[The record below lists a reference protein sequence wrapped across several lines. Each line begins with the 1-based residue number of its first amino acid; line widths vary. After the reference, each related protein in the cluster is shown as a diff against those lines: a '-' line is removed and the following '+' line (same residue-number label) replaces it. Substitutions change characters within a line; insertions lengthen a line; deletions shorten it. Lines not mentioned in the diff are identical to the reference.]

1 MRVHKKS
8 WPRIDTHLHTHNL
21 GSLRLSWLS
30 DARCQ
35 RDRCLCLARH
45 SICPYFPDI
54 SATPAS
60 LSPTPL
66 PPPPPSSPLSR
77 CTPLDITV
85 LYTFKGDRRRL
96 GGKRKQGGR
105 DRLLTVYVAMCYA
118 FPPYTRCTRIK
129 GTESLCSGRSNG
141 PDDGG
146 KERVASY
153 PFRLALYAL
162 DTRYT
167 AKAFIPCPVTTAI
180 NSIFHSGTVA
190 PTSSRSSPTS
200 VSSSCLTE
208 LTFNIASVNRRYKKL
223 GE

>member
-1 MRVHKKS
+1 M
-8 WPRIDTHLHTHNL
+8 PRATLHLPLFSGHIRN
-21 GSLRLSWLS
+21 S
-30 DARCQ
+30 
-35 RDRCLCLARH
+35 CLPVAN
-45 SICPYFPDI
+45 PF
-54 SATPAS
+54 AS
-60 LSPTPL
+60 
-66 PPPPPSSPLSR
+66 SSPFLSS
-77 CTPLDITV
+77 V
-85 LYTFKGDRRRL
+85 ALYTVGYYRSLYFQRGPTASRWKTET
-96 GGKRKQGGR
+96 GGR
-105 DRLLTVYVAMCYA
+105 GRLLTVYVAMYYA
-118 FPPYTRCTRIK
+118 FPPYTRCTCIK

>member
-1 MRVHKKS
+1 MHVANV
-8 WPRIDTHLHTHNL
+8 IDVYA
-21 GSLRLSWLS
+21 S
-30 DARCQ
+30 
-35 RDRCLCLARH
+35 RDTPFALIFRTYPQLLPPCRQPLCL
-45 SICPYFPDI
+45 
-54 SATPAS
+54 
-60 LSPTPL
+60 LLPL
-66 PPPPPSSPLSR
+66 PLLCRVVHRSLYFQRGPTASR
-77 CTPLDITV
+77 WKTET
-85 LYTFKGDRRRL
+85 
-96 GGKRKQGGR
+96 GGR
-105 DRLLTVYVAMCYA
+105 GRLLTVYVAMYYA